1 MATPPVL
8 WIVVPCYN
16 EEHVLPMT
24 IPSFLGE
31 LKHLKTI
38 KKIHESS
45 KILFVNDGSSDLTK
59 DIIWSVSK
67 NEPDVLGL
75 SLSRNKGH
83 QNALLAGLMEA
94 KDHCDISISIDC
106 DGQDDIS
113 VMEQM
118 VDEYQKGNDVVY
130 GVRSSRE
137 KDTWFK
143 KSTAQNYY
151 KFLQKMGVD
160 VVYNHAD
167 YRLTSAK
174 VLRHLSDYK
183 EVNLFLR
190 GLFPE
195 IGFTSST
202 VTYERETR
210 LAGKS
215 HYSIRK
221 MMKLALDGMTSF
233 TIKPIEYVLLLG
245 GSLTFLGFFG
255 ILLSLIL
262 FAVIKSFYWLL
273 FLLSFLFTF
282 HGLELF
288 CFGLIGEYI
297 GKTYMESKHRPRY
310 IVEEKTY
317 EESLQKGIVV

>member
-1 MATPPVL
+1 MQPPVL

-16 EEHVLPMT
+16 EEHVLPLT

-38 KKIHESS
+38 QKIHESS
-45 KILFVNDGSSDLTK
+45 KILFVNDGSLDHTK

-67 NEPDVLGL
+67 TEPDILGL

-94 KDHCDISISIDC
+94 RDKCDITISIDC

-113 VMEQM
+113 VMEEM
-118 VDEYQKGNDVVY
+118 IDEYQKGNDVVY

-143 KSTAQNYY
+143 RFTAQNYY
-151 KFLQKMGVD
+151 KFLQNMGVD

-167 YRLTSAK
+167 YRLVSSK
-174 VLRHLSDYK
+174 VLGHLSDYT

-195 IGFTSST
+195 IGFSSST
-202 VTYERETR
+202 VTYKRETR
-210 LAGKS
+210 IAGKS
-215 HYSIRK
+215 HYCLKK
-221 MMKLALDGMTSF
+221 MLKLALDGITSF
-233 TIKPIEYVLLLG
+233 TIKPIEYVLLFG
-245 GSLTFLGFFG
+245 GSLAFLGLFG
-255 ILLSLIL
+255 ILLTFLLLGIM
-262 FAVIKSFYWLL
+262 KSFYWIL
-273 FLLSFLFTF
+273 FLLSFFLLFQ
-282 HGLELF
+282 GLELF

-297 GKTYMESKHRPRY
+297 GKTYMESKHRPRF

-317 EESLQKGIVV
+317 KDISLKGETV